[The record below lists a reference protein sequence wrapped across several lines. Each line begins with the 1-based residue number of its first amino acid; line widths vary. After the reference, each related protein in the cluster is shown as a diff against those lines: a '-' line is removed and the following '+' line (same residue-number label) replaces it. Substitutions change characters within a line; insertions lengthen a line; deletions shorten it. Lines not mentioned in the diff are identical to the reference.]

1 MIATCVGSISAS
13 ERLQKTKKKRIDS
26 FKLVHI
32 AKIVARAGKNGL
44 CEIFHKEN
52 LLEIGGLA
60 KSRPSQSFWGL
71 AMSSIIRFFSL
82 VTVALFATAPSLMA
96 AEGHDHLPASAE
108 LLFEMGPFKFT
119 NSTLM
124 ILIVA
129 AILIVVAQLATRNI
143 TLVPNK
149 LQNFVEWILE
159 SLINFLA
166 GVLGDKL
173 ARRTFWFF
181 GTLFIMILVSNWMGL
196 FPGVGTIGWFN
207 SGPGA
212 DPNDTFTPLLR
223 GANADLNMTSAMAVA
238 FAILWFYWA
247 FTETSAKEFF
257 AHIFAPKGK
266 FQGVMMVAMIIIF
279 GFVGVIEVLSFAF
292 RPVALM
298 FRLYGNVYAG
308 ENMLESIMN
317 LVPLDY
323 LKWLAALPFYF
334 LEILVGLIQALVFT
348 LLCAV
353 FLRLICEHEHDDE
366 HAH

>member
-1 MIATCVGSISAS
+1 MRVEIVDFSG
-13 ERLQKTKKKRIDS
+13 KT
-26 FKLVHI
+26 
-32 AKIVARAGKNGL
+32 GL

-52 LLEIGGLA
+52 LLETNGLS
-60 KSRPSQSFWGL
+60 KSPPAPIFGVT
-71 AMSSIIRFFSL
+71 AMFSIIRFFSL
-82 VTVALFATAPSLMA
+82 VTAVFFASASSSLA

-108 LLFEMGPFKFT
+108 VLFELGFFKFT

-124 ILIVA
+124 MLIVSVF
-129 AILIVVAQLATRNI
+129 LIVIAQLSTRKI
-143 TLVPNK
+143 SLVPGK
-149 LQNFVEWILE
+149 LQNFVEWLLE

-166 GVLGDKL
+166 GVLGEGL
-173 ARRTFWFF
+173 AKRTFWFF

-196 FPGVGTIGWFN
+196 IPGVGTIGLN
-207 SGPGA
+207 NNLPNGDPVPGDA
-212 DPNDTFTPLLR
+212 FTPFLR
-223 GANADLNMTSAMAVA
+223 GANADLNMTAAMAVA

-247 FTETSAKEFF
+247 VTETSTKDFF

-266 FQGVMMVAMIIIF
+266 FQGVMLVAMIFIF
-279 GFVGVIEVLSFAF
+279 LFVGIIEVASIAF

-317 LVPLDY
+317 LVPVSG

-334 LEILVGLIQALVFT
+334 LELLVGLIQALVFT

-353 FLRLICEHEHDDE
+353 FLRLICEHEHDED

>member
-1 MIATCVGSISAS
+1 
-13 ERLQKTKKKRIDS
+13 
-26 FKLVHI
+26 
-32 AKIVARAGKNGL
+32 
-44 CEIFHKEN
+44 
-52 LLEIGGLA
+52 
-60 KSRPSQSFWGL
+60 
-71 AMSSIIRFFSL
+71 MSSIIRILSL

-108 LLFEMGPFKFT
+108 LLFELGPFKFT

-124 ILIVA
+124 MLIVA
-129 AILIVVAQLATRNI
+129 AILIVFAQAATRNI
-143 TLVPNK
+143 SLVPNK
-149 LQNFVEWILE
+149 LQNFVEWLLE
-159 SLINFLA
+159 SLINFLG

-196 FPGVGTIGWFN
+196 IPGVGTIGWFN

-212 DPNDTFTPLLR
+212 DPHDSFTPLLR
-223 GANADLNMTSAMAVA
+223 GANADLNMTAAMAVA

-247 FTETSAKEFF
+247 VTETSVRDFV

-266 FQGVMMVAMIIIF
+266 FQGVMLAAMILIF
-279 GFVGVIEVLSFAF
+279 LFVGVIEVASIAF

-317 LVPLDY
+317 LVPFAG

-334 LEILVGLIQALVFT
+334 LELLVGLIQALVFT

-353 FLRLICEHEHDDE
+353 FLRLICEHEHEHDEE

>member
-1 MIATCVGSISAS
+1 MISLN
-13 ERLQKTKKKRIDS
+13 RFLPL
-26 FKLVHI
+26 LV
-32 AKIVARAGKNGL
+32 A
-44 CEIFHKEN
+44 IF
-52 LLEIGGLA
+52 
-60 KSRPSQSFWGL
+60 S
-71 AMSSIIRFFSL
+71 
-82 VTVALFATAPSLMA
+82 ATALPSVA

-108 LLFEMGPFKFT
+108 VLFELGWFKFT

-124 ILIVA
+124 MLLVSVV
-129 AILIVVAQLATRNI
+129 LIVVAQLATRKI
-143 TLVPNK
+143 SLVPTP
-149 LQNFVEWILE
+149 LQNLVEWILE
-159 SLINFLA
+159 SLINFLSS
-166 GVLGDKL
+166 VLGESL
-173 ARRTFWFF
+173 AKRTFWFF
-181 GTLFIMILVSNWMGL
+181 GTLFIMILFANWMGL
-196 FPGVGTIGWFN
+196 IPGVGTVGFFN

-223 GANADLNMTSAMAVA
+223 GANADLNMTSAMAVT
-238 FAILWFYWA
+238 FALLWFYWA
-247 FTETSAKEFF
+247 ITETSVKDFF

-266 FQGVMMVAMIIIF
+266 FQGVMLVGMIIIF
-279 GFVGVIEVLSFAF
+279 LFVGLIEVASIAF

-317 LVPLDY
+317 LVPSGF

-334 LEILVGLIQALVFT
+334 LELLVGLIQALVFT